1 MQENE
6 HSSLIYSEMSIIFS
20 NDSIISSATSKK
32 SDENEVLDSNANND
46 DKLRQLS
53 QEEKIIIS
61 KFIAD
66 SKFKLI

>member
-6 HSSLIYSEMSIIFS
+6 HTSLIYSEMSIIFS

-46 DKLRQLS
+46 DKLGQLS

-66 SKFKLI
+66 SKLKLI

>member
-6 HSSLIYSEMSIIFS
+6 HTSLIYSEMSIIFS

-66 SKFKLI
+66 SKLKLI